1 MSIVEKPVKE
11 SRGLSLI
18 AELTSDDRIKKLAAV
33 LPRHLKVDRFVKIC
47 INQLNKNPKLAQC
60 TPFSFFG
67 SIGDLANLGLEPDG
81 RRAHLIPYK
90 QKGYDG
96 KPDTFICQYQL
107 DYKGIAELVMR
118 SGLVSHISA
127 DVVRHGDLFV
137 YTKGQL
143 KEHVPHYLRIDKDK
157 PAEEG
162 DVFAVYSLVV
172 MKDGSERVEVMSR
185 RDVLA
190 IRDGSQ
196 GWKAFKQYGGQSPW
210 DPKEPHKELEMWKKT
225 AFKRLSKW
233 LPLSSE
239 IRDSFEKEDEL
250 EFPEQSFRDQMTA
263 MRESIP
269 LAGEEIEVRQP
280 SDLAG
285 ALKQRNAKV
294 AQKKVEVKE
303 VEVVSDDNQD
313 DGSDEDA
320 SSTLRSQLLAE
331 LQAADNESAIAS
343 IEEDVNTSTVLTELD
358 RNFILD
364 VIGAKRAE

>member
-1 MSIVEKPVKE
+1 MSIVEKPVEK

-33 LPRHLKVDRFVKIC
+33 LPRHLKVDRFIKIC

-60 TPFSFFG
+60 TPYSFFG
-67 SIGDLANLGLEPDG
+67 SIGDLASLGLEPDG
-81 RRAHLIPYK
+81 RRAHLIPYN

-96 KPDTFICQYQL
+96 KPDQLICQYQL
-107 DYKGIAELVMR
+107 DYKGTAELVMR

-127 DVVRHGDLFV
+127 DVVRRGDVFLFS
-137 YTKGQL
+137 KGQL
-143 KEHVPHYLRIDKDK
+143 KEHIPHFLRIDKDK
-157 PAEEG
+157 PEEEG
-162 DVFAVYSLVV
+162 EIYAAYSLVV
-172 MKDGSERVEVMSR
+172 MKDGSERVEVMSI
-185 RDVLA
+185 RDVYA

-196 GWKAFKQYGGQSPW
+196 GWKAFKKYGNQTPW
-210 DPKEPHKELEMWKKT
+210 NPAEPHKESEMIKKT
-225 AFKRLSKW
+225 CFKRLSKW

-239 IRDSFEKEDEL
+239 IRDSFEKEDEM
-250 EFPEQSFRDQMTA
+250 EFPEQSFRDQMIA

-294 AQKKVEVKE
+294 SQKKVEVKE

-313 DGSDEDA
+313 DGIDEDA
-320 SSTLRSQLLAE
+320 SATLRSQLLSE
-331 LQAADNESAIAS
+331 LQAADTELAIAS
-343 IEEDVNTSTVLTELD
+343 IEQDVNTSTVLTESD
-358 RNFILD
+358 RNFLLD
-364 VIGAKRAE
+364 AIGATQAE